1 VHHSEADGDIWYC
14 RSMHGIFE
22 ALSQAG
28 EWEGIETY
36 WHIDDA
42 LQSHFR
48 GHPAPSAAT
57 RKSAIYVK
65 S

>member
-1 VHHSEADGDIWYC
+1 
-14 RSMHGIFE
+14 MHGIFE